1 MFTRLF
7 SNYRQFAL
15 VLICSV
21 FLVSCGDSGDGGTV
35 EGGSVAVDT
44 EIPAGQVAN
53 DAVLP
58 AGDDVQVYAIDPA
71 ESEVY
76 WKIYRSGPLARL
88 GHNHVISLVDFSG
101 SVTVGSDLADAVWE
115 LSFPVDGLIVDDPE
129 LRARLGEDFESV
141 PSDEDK
147 AGTKVNMLTDRVLDG
162 INFPEI
168 RLEGSGVVG
177 SLDAASLP
185 LSINILGRTIEQTF
199 PASIS
204 VTAETVTVT
213 GEYRMTHTDFGME
226 PFTALGGAM
235 AVGEDIDFTYSLRA
249 SAVNP

>member
-7 SNYRQFAL
+7 SKYRQFSL
-15 VLICSV
+15 VLVCSV
-21 FLVSCGDSGDGGTV
+21 FLVSCGDSGD
-35 EGGSVAVDT
+35 EGAAAVAVAT
-44 EIPAGQVAN
+44 EVPAGQVASS
-53 DAVLP
+53 AVLP
-58 AGDDVQVYAIDPA
+58 AGDDVQVYTIDPA

-101 SVTVGSDLADAVWE
+101 SVTVGSDLADSAWE

-129 LRARLGEDFESV
+129 LRARFGEDFESV

-168 RLEGSGVVG
+168 RLEGSGVIG

-185 LSINILGRTIEQTF
+185 LSINILGRTIERTF

-204 VTAETVTVT
+204 ITADTVTVT
-213 GEYRMTHTDFGME
+213 GEYRMTHDDFGME

-235 AVGEDIDFTYSLRA
+235 AVGSEIDFTYELTA
-249 SAVNP
+249 TAVAQ